1 MNRETTELTAI
12 IFAELLDVIPIISN
26 TDDKIDSTLL
36 NIYYR
41 NASYFLDSNRELLI
55 EHVEE
60 SNIIEWSD

>member
-1 MNRETTELTAI
+1 MNEEITELTTI
-12 IFAELLDVIPIISN
+12 IFANLLDVIPLISN